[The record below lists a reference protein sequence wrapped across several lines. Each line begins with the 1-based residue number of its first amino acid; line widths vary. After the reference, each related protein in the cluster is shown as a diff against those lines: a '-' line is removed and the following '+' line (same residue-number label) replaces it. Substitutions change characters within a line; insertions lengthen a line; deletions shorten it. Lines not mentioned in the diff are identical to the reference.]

1 MYNYDNEEDIP
12 EVSVILT
19 TYNRPGT
26 LLRSIDSILSQN
38 FHNFELIIIDDGSE
52 KETRDIILKINDY
65 RIKYYRFKNFG
76 RPAKPRNEGIKR
88 ARGKYVAFCDDDDI
102 WMQNKIQYQINL
114 IKEKKVHGIFTNA
127 INIDYPHEYGELSNN
142 KSGHISLR
150 KLLSKNHFILSTSFI
165 DKTIFESIK
174 FNEDE
179 VFKGSEDFILWV
191 NCLSMN
197 KKFYYSSKPTV
208 KYQIQ
213 NQSSIRSSIN
223 LKNMHKIHFNHVSKL
238 IIAKNLNLLLIP
250 YYAFFQMLRTF
261 KYTFK

>member
-1 MYNYDNEEDIP
+1 MIYLQ
-12 EVSVILT
+12 ILGLKT
-19 TYNRPGT
+19 QKSTSNGTY
-26 LLRSIDSILSQN
+26 
-38 FHNFELIIIDDGSE
+38 LII
-52 KETRDIILKINDY
+52 L
-65 RIKYYRFKNFG
+65 
-76 RPAKPRNEGIKR
+76 
-88 ARGKYVAFCDDDDI
+88 
-102 WMQNKIQYQINL
+102 Q
-114 IKEKKVHGIFTNA
+114 
-127 INIDYPHEYGELSNN
+127 
-142 KSGHISLR
+142 

-197 KKFYYSSKPTV
+197 KKFYYSSKPTI

-223 LKNMHKIHFNHVSKL
+223 LKNMHKIHFYHVSKL

-261 KYTFK
+261 KYSFNYKTRSKVYLFYRKNIFRYTKYFLKN